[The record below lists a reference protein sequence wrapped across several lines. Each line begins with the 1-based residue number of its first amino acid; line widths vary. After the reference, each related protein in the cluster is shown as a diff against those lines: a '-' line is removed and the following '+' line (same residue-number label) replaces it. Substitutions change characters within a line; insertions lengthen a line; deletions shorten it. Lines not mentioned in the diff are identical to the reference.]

1 MNLGQI
7 HFCIMKICHCYEQ
20 NSLIF
25 FTFEGRGAGRGG
37 RGGRGGKEEKEWI
50 PVTKLG
56 RLVKDGKIKSLVWY
70 TILETYWQAQHCVYS
85 QFHNLT
91 TQ

>member
-70 TILETYWQAQHCVYS
+70 TILETY
-85 QFHNLT
+85 
-91 TQ
+91 